1 MGTLQAKRD
10 DWQAQVRAWRE
21 SGLSQ
26 VAYCAAHGLKPH
38 QLSYWVKRETTQ
50 TDTLTFVAVSVPPP
64 QDTGGLVL
72 RGAGHWQ
79 LHLPAQASP
88 AWLADLMKHLS

>member
-1 MGTLQAKRD
+1 MSTLQAKRD
-10 DWQAQVRAWRE
+10 DWQAHVRAWRE

-26 VAYCAAHGLKPH
+26 VAYCAVHGLKPH

-64 QDTGGLVL
+64 RSTSDLVL
-72 RGAGHWQ
+72 RGVGHWQ
-79 LHLPAQASP
+79 LHLPADVP
-88 AWLADLMKHLS
+88 CDWLANLMQHLS